1 MTFKSEFGIFEEFLN
16 NFCKS
21 NDEMIYSNRI
31 NKSQLEVLQTTSEE
45 DIVNVNLLRKS

>member
-16 NFCKS
+16 NFSKS

-45 DIVNVNLLRKS
+45 DI